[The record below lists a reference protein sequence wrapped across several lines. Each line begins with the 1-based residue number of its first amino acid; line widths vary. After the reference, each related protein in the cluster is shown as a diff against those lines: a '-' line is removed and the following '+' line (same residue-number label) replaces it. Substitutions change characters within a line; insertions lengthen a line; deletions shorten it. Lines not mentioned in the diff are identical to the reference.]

1 MYKVKKSILYL
12 LTLSFMILSLIE
24 LIKYFKVDT
33 TLYGVIYLSINLI
46 ILFLLI
52 PVTYNYK
59 RNYSSARIS
68 KLILIIIIGIF
79 NSYILSKIVLGN
91 MNYIDDSIIYI
102 SSIKIV
108 KNILKGIVYVSLIIF
123 TFLEAKLDKK
133 ISKIINKVKK
143 SWFFKELVV

>member
-1 MYKVKKSILYL
+1 
-12 LTLSFMILSLIE
+12 MILSTIE

-33 TLYGVIYLSINLI
+33 TLYGVIYLLINLV

-79 NSYILSKIVLGN
+79 NSYILSSIVLNN
-91 MNYIDDSIIYI
+91 MAYTDSSRNYIELIKASKNIFKGIIYF
-102 SSIKIV
+102 
-108 KNILKGIVYVSLIIF
+108 SLVVF
-123 TFLEAKLDKK
+123 TFFEAKLNKK
-133 ISKIINKVKK
+133 LGKMIKK
-143 SWFFKELVV
+143 AKRD

>member
-1 MYKVKKSILYL
+1 MYKVKKTILYL

-79 NSYILSKIVLGN
+79 NSYILNKMVLGN
-91 MNYIDDSIIYI
+91 MNYIDASILYI
-102 SSIKIV
+102 SSIKVI
-108 KNILKGIVYVSLIIF
+108 KNILKGIVYGSLVIF

-133 ISKIINKVKK
+133 ISKMINKVKK

>member
-1 MYKVKKSILYL
+1 MYKVKKMILYII
-12 LTLSFMILSLIE
+12 TICFMILSTIE

-33 TLYGVIYLSINLI
+33 TLYGVIYLLINLV

-79 NSYILSKIVLGN
+79 NSYILSNIVLNN
-91 MNYIDDSIIYI
+91 MAYTDSSRNYIEL
-102 SSIKIV
+102 IKV
-108 KNILKGIVYVSLIIF
+108 SKNILKGILYFSLIVF
-123 TFLEAKLDKK
+123 TFFEAKLNKK
-133 ISKIINKVKK
+133 LGKMIKK
-143 SWFFKELVV
+143 AKRDWFLLRVVV

>member
-91 MNYIDDSIIYI
+91 MNYIDDSILYI
-102 SSIKIV
+102 SSIKVI
-108 KNILKGIVYVSLIIF
+108 KNILKGIVYGSLVIF

-133 ISKIINKVKK
+133 ISKMINKVKK

>member
-79 NSYILSKIVLGN
+79 NSYILNKMVLGN
-91 MNYIDDSIIYI
+91 MNYIDASILYI

-143 SWFFKELVV
+143 N

>member
-123 TFLEAKLDKK
+123 KFL
-133 ISKIINKVKK
+133 
-143 SWFFKELVV
+143 

>member
-79 NSYILSKIVLGN
+79 NSYILNKMVLGN
-91 MNYIDDSIIYI
+91 MNYIDASILYI

-143 SWFFKELVV
+143 S

>member
-1 MYKVKKSILYL
+1 MYKVKKTILYL

-79 NSYILSKIVLGN
+79 NSYILSKMVLGN
-91 MNYIDDSIIYI
+91 MNYIDASILYI
-102 SSIKIV
+102 SSIKVI
-108 KNILKGIVYVSLIIF
+108 KNILKGIVYGSLVIF

>member
-91 MNYIDDSIIYI
+91 MNYIDDSILYI
-102 SSIKIV
+102 SSIKVI
-108 KNILKGIVYVSLIIF
+108 KNILKGIVYGSLVIF

-133 ISKIINKVKK
+133 ISKMINKVKK
-143 SWFFKELVV
+143 S

>member
-1 MYKVKKSILYL
+1 MYKVKKFIVYL

-79 NSYILSKIVLGN
+79 NSYILNKMVLGN
-91 MNYIDDSIIYI
+91 MNYIDASILYI

>member
-1 MYKVKKSILYL
+1 MYKVKKMILYII
-12 LTLSFMILSLIE
+12 TICFMILSTIE

-33 TLYGVIYLSINLI
+33 TLYGVIYLLINLV

-79 NSYILSKIVLGN
+79 NSYILSNIVLNN
-91 MNYIDDSIIYI
+91 MAYTDSSRNYIELIKVSKNIFKGIIYF
-102 SSIKIV
+102 
-108 KNILKGIVYVSLIIF
+108 SLVVF
-123 TFLEAKLDKK
+123 TFFEAKLDKK
-133 ISKIINKVKK
+133 LGKMIKRL
-143 SWFFKELVV
+143 KEIDFC

>member
-1 MYKVKKSILYL
+1 MYKVKKMILYII
-12 LTLSFMILSLIE
+12 TICFMILSTIE

-33 TLYGVIYLSINLI
+33 TLYGVIYLLINLV

-79 NSYILSKIVLGN
+79 NSYILSSIVLNN
-91 MNYIDDSIIYI
+91 MAYTDSSRNYIELIKASKNIFKGIIYF
-102 SSIKIV
+102 
-108 KNILKGIVYVSLIIF
+108 SLVVF
-123 TFLEAKLDKK
+123 TFFEAKLNKK
-133 ISKIINKVKK
+133 LGKMIKK
-143 SWFFKELVV
+143 AKRDWFLLRVVV

>member
-1 MYKVKKSILYL
+1 MYKVKKSIVYL

-91 MNYIDDSIIYI
+91 MNYIDDSILYI
-102 SSIKIV
+102 SSIKVI
-108 KNILKGIVYVSLIIF
+108 KNILKGIVYGSLVIF

-133 ISKIINKVKK
+133 ISKMINKVKK
-143 SWFFKELVV
+143 S

>member
-102 SSIKIV
+102 SSIKVI
-108 KNILKGIVYVSLIIF
+108 KNILKGIVYGSLVIF

-133 ISKIINKVKK
+133 ISKMINKVKK

>member
-1 MYKVKKSILYL
+1 MYKVKKFIVYL

-91 MNYIDDSIIYI
+91 MNYIDDSILYI
-102 SSIKIV
+102 SSIKVI
-108 KNILKGIVYVSLIIF
+108 KNILKGIVYGSLVIF

>member
-1 MYKVKKSILYL
+1 MYKVKKSIVYL

-91 MNYIDDSIIYI
+91 MNYIDDSILYI
-102 SSIKIV
+102 SSIKVI
-108 KNILKGIVYVSLIIF
+108 KNILKGIVYGSLVIF

-133 ISKIINKVKK
+133 ISKMINKVKK
-143 SWFFKELVV
+143 VDFLKNL

>member
-68 KLILIIIIGIF
+68 KLIIIIIIGIF
-79 NSYILSKIVLGN
+79 NSYILSKIVLGS
-91 MNYIDDSIIYI
+91 MNYIDSSILYI
-102 SSIKIV
+102 SSIKVI
-108 KNILKGIVYVSLIIF
+108 KNILKGIVYGSLVVF
-123 TFLEAKLDKK
+123 TFFEAKLDKK
-133 ISKIINKVKK
+133 ISKIIKKVKK
-143 SWFFKELVV
+143 S

>member
-1 MYKVKKSILYL
+1 MYKVKKSIVYL

-91 MNYIDDSIIYI
+91 MNYIDDSILYI
-102 SSIKIV
+102 SSIKVI
-108 KNILKGIVYVSLIIF
+108 KNILKGIVYGSLVIF

-133 ISKIINKVKK
+133 ISKMINKVKK

>member
-1 MYKVKKSILYL
+1 MYKVKKSIVYL

-91 MNYIDDSIIYI
+91 MNYIDDSILYI
-102 SSIKIV
+102 SSIKVI
-108 KNILKGIVYVSLIIF
+108 KNILKGIVYGSLVIF

-133 ISKIINKVKK
+133 ISKMINKVKK
-143 SWFFKELVV
+143 SY

>member
-91 MNYIDDSIIYI
+91 MNYIDDSILYI
-102 SSIKIV
+102 SSIKLI
-108 KNILKGIVYVSLIIF
+108 KNILKGIVYGSLVIF

-133 ISKIINKVKK
+133 ISKMINKVKK

>member
-79 NSYILSKIVLGN
+79 NSYILNKIVLGN
-91 MNYIDDSIIYI
+91 MNYIDASILYI
-102 SSIKIV
+102 SSIKVI
-108 KNILKGIVYVSLIIF
+108 KNILKGIVYGSLVIF

-133 ISKIINKVKK
+133 ISKMINKVKK

>member
-91 MNYIDDSIIYI
+91 MNYIDASILYI

-143 SWFFKELVV
+143 N

>member
-1 MYKVKKSILYL
+1 MYKVKKFIVYL

-91 MNYIDDSIIYI
+91 MNYIDASILYI
-102 SSIKIV
+102 SSIKVI
-108 KNILKGIVYVSLIIF
+108 KNILKGIVYGSLVIF

-133 ISKIINKVKK
+133 ISKMINKVKK
-143 SWFFKELVV
+143 S

>member
-1 MYKVKKSILYL
+1 MYKLKKTILYV
-12 LTLSFMILSLIE
+12 LTLVFMILSFIE

-79 NSYILSKIVLGN
+79 NSYILDKIIINN
-91 MNYIDDSIIYI
+91 MSYIDSSITYI
-102 SSIKIV
+102 SSIKII
-108 KNILKGIVYVSLIIF
+108 KNILKGIIYGILAIF
-123 TFLEAKLDKK
+123 TFFEAKLNKK
-133 ISKIINKVKK
+133 IPKMISNIKK
-143 SWFFKELVV
+143 S

>member
-102 SSIKIV
+102 SSIKVI

-143 SWFFKELVV
+143 S

>member
-1 MYKVKKSILYL
+1 MYKVKKMILYII
-12 LTLSFMILSLIE
+12 TICFMILSVIE

-33 TLYGVIYLSINLI
+33 TLYGVIYLLINLI

-79 NSYILSKIVLGN
+79 NSYILSSIVLNN
-91 MNYIDDSIIYI
+91 MSYIDSSANYIKL
-102 SSIKIV
+102 IKV
-108 KNILKGIVYVSLIIF
+108 SKNILKGVIYFSLIIF
-123 TFLEAKLDKK
+123 TFFEAKLNKK
-133 ISKIINKVKK
+133 LGKIIKK
-143 SWFFKELVV
+143 AKRD

>member
-12 LTLSFMILSLIE
+12 LTLSFMILYLIE

-91 MNYIDDSIIYI
+91 MNYIDDSILYI
-102 SSIKIV
+102 SSIKVI
-108 KNILKGIVYVSLIIF
+108 KNILKGIVYGSLVIF

-133 ISKIINKVKK
+133 ISKMINKVKK

>member
-79 NSYILSKIVLGN
+79 NSYILNKMVLGN
-91 MNYIDDSIIYI
+91 MNYIDASILYI

-133 ISKIINKVKK
+133 ISKMINKVKK
-143 SWFFKELVV
+143 S

>member
-1 MYKVKKSILYL
+1 MYKVKKFIVYL

-79 NSYILSKIVLGN
+79 NSYILNKMVLGN
-91 MNYIDDSIIYI
+91 MNYIDASILYI
-102 SSIKIV
+102 SSIKVI
-108 KNILKGIVYVSLIIF
+108 KNILKGIVYGSLVIF
-123 TFLEAKLDKK
+123 TFLESKLDKK
-133 ISKIINKVKK
+133 ISKMINKVKK
-143 SWFFKELVV
+143 S

>member
-1 MYKVKKSILYL
+1 MYKVKKTILYL

-91 MNYIDDSIIYI
+91 MNYIDASILYI

-143 SWFFKELVV
+143 S

>member
-79 NSYILSKIVLGN
+79 NSYILNKMVLGN
-91 MNYIDDSIIYI
+91 MNYIDASILYI
-102 SSIKIV
+102 SSIKVI

-143 SWFFKELVV
+143 VDFLKNL

>member
-133 ISKIINKVKK
+133 ISKMINKVKK
-143 SWFFKELVV
+143 S

>member
-91 MNYIDDSIIYI
+91 MNYIDASILYI